1 MANNRINNEDN
12 DNKALD
18 NVAGWAIIWSCIT
31 LYYLIYY
38 IIHVINVFASVCK
51 HYDKPDGNYT
61 NEGSFWD

>member
-18 NVAGWAIIWSCIT
+18 NVAGWA
-31 LYYLIYY
+31 